1 MEKVV
6 RTVSKHRFVFRHF
19 LLKVPFTRWLYL
31 SPHRFSIKNTTVQ
44 NRFREFLIFNFL
56 FAINKMSSINRHGG
70 FLSKILQFNE
80 YTIYS
85 ARNSPIYFPIHG
97 QNCGDG
103 IAQSLASMP
112 QPTREFYIASR
123 FSPIVY
129 YTRINNIKAARN
141 RPVSNAES
149 LPFVVRGLRN
159 PSSPRISHLHLSV
172 SNARFWNRAR
182 AFYMVCVHI
191 YVYTCVYTGHVR
203 VARGHK
209 RVHQAS
215 EGSCTAP
222 GGLCN
227 YRKSKIEG
235 RKRGGSSAG
244 LCFPQTASY
253 YVI

>member
-1 MEKVV
+1 MFRSFLMGIIKQRDFPGWVSGENGSLRGPRRRKAPRVSITRQLRFDGKS
-6 RTVSKHRFVFRHF
+6 RTYGFETPFRVPPFSSQSTFYSMTLFITSSILDKKYDCSKSFQRI
-19 LLKVPFTRWLYL
+19 FT
-31 SPHRFSIKNTTVQ
+31 SV
-44 NRFREFLIFNFL
+44 FNFL

-172 SNARFWNRAR
+172 SNARF
-182 AFYMVCVHI
+182 
-191 YVYTCVYTGHVR
+191 
-203 VARGHK
+203 
-209 RVHQAS
+209 
-215 EGSCTAP
+215 
-222 GGLCN
+222 
-227 YRKSKIEG
+227 
-235 RKRGGSSAG
+235 
-244 LCFPQTASY
+244 
-253 YVI
+253 